1 MWPHIAVIH
10 ILIVL
15 MIPIIAYKQIF
26 SGLKSQRRLGAL
38 SAAKFPKEARPDR
51 RVLVLVANGSE
62 EIETVTIFDTLV
74 RCGTT
79 AVLAAVGSPTLQ
91 VRCSRGVQL
100 VADKHVRDCVSAE
113 WDMVV
118 CPGGMPGAQHFSQCP
133 HVKGLLDNQN
143 TTGKYIAAICAAPA
157 VVLAHEAF
165 ARKMTCYPAPQ
176 FINSLGDRYVDKR
189 VVVDG
194 HIITSQGPGTALE
207 FSLILAEILFGEDV
221 AAEVK
226 QEMIF

>member
-1 MWPHIAVIH
+1 MWPNIAMIH
-10 ILIVL
+10 ILVVL
-15 MIPIIAYKQIF
+15 MFPIFAYRQGF
-26 SGLKSQRRLGAL
+26 SGLKSLRRLGAL
-38 SAAKFPKEARPDR
+38 STAKFPKEARQDR

-62 EIETVTIFDTLV
+62 EIETVTILDTLV
-74 RCGTT
+74 RCGTSV
-79 AVLAAVGSPTLQ
+79 VLASVGSSTLQ
-91 VRCSRGVQL
+91 VRCSRGVQI

-118 CPGGMPGAQHFSQCP
+118 CPGGMPGAQHFSRCP
-133 HVKGLLDNQN
+133 HVKEVLDIQN
-143 TTGKYIAAICAAPA
+143 TAGKYIAAICAAPA
-157 VVLAHEAF
+157 VVLTDEAF
-165 ARKMTCYPAPQ
+165 ARKMTCYPAPH

-207 FSLILAEILFGEDV
+207 FSLMLAEILFGKEV
-221 AAEVK
+221 AAKVK